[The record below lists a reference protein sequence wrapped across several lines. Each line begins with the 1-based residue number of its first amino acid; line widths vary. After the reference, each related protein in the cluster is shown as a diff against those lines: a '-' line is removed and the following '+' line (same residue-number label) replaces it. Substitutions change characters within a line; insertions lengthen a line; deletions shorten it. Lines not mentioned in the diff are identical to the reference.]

1 MAQPFRFLDLPGEL
15 RNHIYRSLLH
25 RETRQHLGLSIQTY
39 TFGWCLNPCK
49 DWRGRRYND
58 LQPAILATSRTLHD
72 EAAGIM
78 YGTQPVYFRL
88 TDDDFT
94 TVWQMDRPGQNVL
107 IPPHYMR
114 LIKRLRVQVI
124 LFDGRLGSSRLRT
137 QMSSLRSNINSFC
150 HLVRENSLVGMEIE
164 FNNLVLGRAM
174 ISGWWWPEIDMQME
188 GQETLDAFLL
198 LRGVRDVVITGDV
211 QPLYAMQLKASMENS
226 TNISSVF

>member
-39 TFGWCLNPCK
+39 TFGWCLNPCI
-49 DWRGRRYND
+49 DWRYND
-58 LQPAILATSRTLHD
+58 LQPAILATSRTVHD
-72 EAAGIM
+72 EAAAIM

-88 TDDDFT
+88 TEMDST
-94 TVWQMDRPGQNVL
+94 TVWQMDWPGQNVL
-107 IPPHYMR
+107 ILPHYMR
-114 LIKRLRVQVI
+114 LIKRLRVEVI
-124 LFDGRLGSSRLRT
+124 LFDGRPGSSRLRT
-137 QMSSLRSNINSFC
+137 QMSRLRSNINSFC

-174 ISGWWWPEIDMQME
+174 ISGRRWPEIDMQME

-211 QPLYAMQLKASMENS
+211 HPLYAMQLKASMENS
-226 TNISSVF
+226 TSICSVF